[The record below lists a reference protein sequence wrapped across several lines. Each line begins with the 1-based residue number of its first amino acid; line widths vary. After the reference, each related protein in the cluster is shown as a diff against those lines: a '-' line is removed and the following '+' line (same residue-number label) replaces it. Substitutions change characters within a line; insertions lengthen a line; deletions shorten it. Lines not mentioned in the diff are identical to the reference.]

1 MSNIDNMGATVD
13 LKILAQCIQNK
24 NEVIKPGRE
33 QYSLLLDCGGSS
45 SGGAFDCVTKRPRFE
60 SGSWAFFRLFFP
72 FVSWWIL
79 LYKVPQGDVSLL
91 MLLLRMLQK
100 CFSDSGSI
108 NTEWVKKMSHLKPHT
123 TNHRKCPPGTINCWM
138 SRLYLLAA
146 IFWLAQLSHE
156 E

>member
-100 CFSDSGSI
+100 CFSDSGETGSI
-108 NTEWVKKMSHLKPHT
+108 NTEWVKRCLTSSPTSYHQ
-123 TNHRKCPPGTINCWM
+123 PPQMPT
-138 SRLYLLAA
+138 R
-146 IFWLAQLSHE
+146 HH
-156 E
+156 